1 MWVWQMSRTEG
12 GDADAVARRAAASG
26 VSTVIVK
33 GANATTRWAQFSPA
47 LVATLHA
54 RGLNACAYHFLYG
67 RRPAAEA
74 ALTARLVATGAD
86 CVVVDVE
93 GQYAGRYAAAQT
105 YVSKVRALIGA
116 DYPLGFTSL
125 PYVSWHSSI
134 PYSVFL
140 GPGGAQVNLP
150 QVYWKDIGAPV
161 DKVFARTVAENTV
174 YGRPLAP
181 IGQLYGRVSPSSVA
195 RFRALAAALGATGTS
210 FWSWQ
215 SAAPSGWSA
224 ITRAVAPAAAPVISP
239 ITLRRGARG
248 DQVAWLQQ
256 HLAIPVT
263 SKFDTA
269 TDTALRALQLARG
282 MAPSGLTDAA
292 TWQAVLSAEPAAV
305 RWTPRGAKL
314 VKRRQLVAAQRV
326 AQRLEARVAR
336 RPPQLALGLG
346 RVHDR
351 RVAGRLDP
359 LGRRRQEARRGQRG
373 EATRGAPHQASGDP
387 Q

>member
-1 MWVWQMSRTEG
+1 MRRVVGVLALLACLAAPSAASAAGDPFAGTGVWVWQMSRTEG
-12 GDADAVARRAAASG
+12 GDADAVAARAATSG

-33 GANATTRWAQFSPA
+33 GGNATTRWGQFSPA
-47 LVATLHA
+47 LVAALHA

-67 RRPAAEA
+67 RKPVAEA

-125 PYVSWHSSI
+125 PYVSWHSAI

-150 QVYWKDIGAPV
+150 QVYWKAIGSSV
-161 DKVFARTVAENTV
+161 DRVFARTVAENAV

-181 IGQLYGRVSPSSVA
+181 IGQLYSKPSPASIV
-195 RFRALAAALGATGTS
+195 RFRALAAAAGATGVS

-215 SAAPSGWSA
+215 SAGPSGWA
-224 ITRAVAPAAAPVISP
+224 ALERPVLAPQGAAAPAP
-239 ITLRRGARG
+239 IVLRRGARG

-256 HLAIPVT
+256 HLVSAVT
-263 SKFDTA
+263 ARFDGG
-269 TDTALRALQLARG
+269 TDAALRAFQLAHG
-282 MAPSGLTDAA
+282 LVPSGQTDAP
-292 TWQAVLSAEPAAV
+292 TWQALLAGEPAAV
-305 RWTPRGAKL
+305 RWTARGA
-314 VKRRQLVAAQRV
+314 
-326 AQRLEARVAR
+326 RL
-336 RPPQLALGLG
+336 L
-346 RVHDR
+346 
-351 RVAGRLDP
+351 
-359 LGRRRQEARRGQRG
+359 RRR
-373 EATRGAPHQASGDP
+373 
-387 Q
+387 